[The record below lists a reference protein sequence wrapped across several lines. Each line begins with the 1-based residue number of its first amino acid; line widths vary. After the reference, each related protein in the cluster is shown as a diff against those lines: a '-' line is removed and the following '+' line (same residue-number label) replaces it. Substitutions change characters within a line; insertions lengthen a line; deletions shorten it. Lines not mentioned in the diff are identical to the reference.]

1 MGDRVEAVF
10 TALADPSRRYLVEQ
24 LATRGSST
32 PTQLADELP
41 VTRQAVTKHLDALE
55 AAGLV
60 HRSREGRNTV
70 VRFDPAPLAEASAWI
85 SRVGA
90 EWDQRLAALAEHVSR
105 RRTS

>member
-24 LATRGSST
+24 LAVRGSST

-85 SRVGA
+85 ARVGL
-90 EWDQRLAALAEHVSR
+90 EWDERLTALAEHITR
-105 RRTS
+105 RRET

>member
-41 VTRQAVTKHLDALE
+41 VTRQAVTKHLAALE

-90 EWDQRLAALAEHVSR
+90 EWDERLAALADHVSR
-105 RRTS
+105 RRET